1 MNPAEP
7 IEGALAIAG
16 VSEKLGIPVPTIRSW
31 ERRYGFPVPPRTSGK
46 HRRYTDAEVEQLR
59 AVRDAI
65 IGGYAAREAVDLIRA
80 GPRTEAAVRPEVGAL
95 LRAAVGLD
103 LNHARTVLNEAA
115 EALGPDQAVM
125 QVALPALHEV
135 GSRWK
140 VGTCDAATE
149 HLMTEAVRA
158 WLARL
163 TTLAP
168 SAPGRSPIVLSCGPK
183 ELHSV
188 GLEAFAMMLAMRR
201 WAVLTLGALTPV
213 DPLVR
218 VVRESRA
225 LGAVV
230 VAQRSVHRRSTIGS
244 IEAVDRL
251 RGVRVFFAGAAF
263 SSAASRRGVPGTY
276 LGTDL
281 VAAAATIEATLLR

>member
-7 IEGALAIAG
+7 IEGSFAIAG

-31 ERRYGFPVPPRTSGK
+31 ERRYGFPVPPRTNGK

-59 AVRDAI
+59 AMRDAI
-65 IGGYAAREAVDLIRA
+65 TQGHAAREAVDLIRD
-80 GPRTEAAVRPEVGAL
+80 GPRTESAVRPEVGAL
-95 LRAAVGLD
+95 LRAAVALD
-103 LNHARTVLNEAA
+103 PNRARAILNEAA
-115 EALGPDQAVM
+115 EALGPDQAAV

-140 VGTCDAATE
+140 AGTCDVASE

-163 TTLAP
+163 TTFAP
-168 SAPGRSPIVLSCGPK
+168 PAHGPLPIVLSCGPK
-183 ELHSV
+183 ELHTV
-188 GLEAFAMMLAMRR
+188 GLEAFAMILAIRR
-201 WAVLTLGALTPV
+201 WAVLTLGASTPV

-218 VVRESRA
+218 AVRETKA
-225 LGAVV
+225 PAAVI
-230 VAQRSVHRRSTIGS
+230 VAQRSVHRRSTVGS

-251 RGVRVFFAGAAF
+251 RGVRAFFAGAAF
-263 SSAASRRGVPGTY
+263 GSPASRRGVPGTY

-281 VAAAATIEATLLR
+281 VAAASTIEATLLK